1 MLKPVIALIVFF
13 QILIRRLRMQG
24 LRTTL
29 SWLYTVGVAK
39 LTGRVSL
46 RYSRITPHVYIGP
59 QFGRRG
65 KPAFERANIR
75 ASVNLRSEFDDEAHG
90 LALADYIH
98 LPVDDN
104 TAPSMETLEKG
115 VAFIRGVTER
125 GENVYVHCGSGVGR
139 APTLAAAY
147 LVAEGATVDQAVARI
162 QEVRPFVRILPDQ
175 MARLREYERHLHT
188 ITSE

>member
-29 SWLYTVGVAK
+29 NWLYTVGMAK

-46 RYSRITPHVYIGP
+46 RYSRITPHLYIGP

-65 KPAFERANIR
+65 KPAFERAKIK

-90 LALADYIH
+90 LALADYLH

-115 VAFIRGVTER
+115 VAFIRSVTER

-147 LVAEGATVDQAVARI
+147 LVAEGSTVDQAVARI

-175 MARLREYERHLHT
+175 MARLREYEHHLH
-188 ITSE
+188 IEA